1 MKDGFVKV
9 GAGAPEIRPGDCEYN
24 ARSIIRM
31 INEAYMLG
39 VRVLTLPEL
48 CITGSTCGD
57 LFLHSAL
64 LNGAQS
70 ALNLVTEASE
80 PLDMIF
86 TVGVPLRIGGAL
98 CNCAAVI
105 TKGEIVGIISKERL
119 STAEKRCFTSS
130 GDSMRFICSDYPD
143 LGFEVCI
150 GSDIP
155 KTNADIIL
163 RMSAEPEIIGKA
175 DKRRAALSVQT
186 SELCCAE
193 IFAGSG
199 EGESTANAVYGGHR
213 LIYENGKPVAQSGL
227 FGCGLTTTDLDLGF
241 IAYERRRR
249 GIFPIPSELC
259 EFTLSPGDTGL
270 SREFRR
276 QPFVPDD
283 AKELEAR
290 CADIV
295 QMQAAGLVK
304 RIKHTFT
311 KKLVIGVSGGLDSTL
326 ALIVC
331 TKAAE
336 YAGLAGTD
344 VIAVT
349 MPCFGTTSR
358 TKSNAEKLCEQLGVT
373 FREVNITKAVEQ
385 HFADISHDAG
395 NMNSAY
401 ENAQARERTQ
411 VLMDIANDENGLVI
425 GTGDLSELALGWATF
440 GGDHLSM
447 YGVNAGIPKTL
458 IRRIVSYCADT
469 YEYGDG
475 NTALAAVLR
484 DIVNTPISP
493 ELLPDQKTEDS
504 VGPYELHDF
513 FLYHTVRRGCSPSKL
528 YRIAKTVFCDE
539 YDKAV
544 VLKWLRVFVKRFFS
558 QQFKRSCSPDGIR
571 IGPVSLSPAD
581 LNLPSDICSDLW
593 IKEAMMLEP

>member
-39 VRVLTLPEL
+39 VRVLALPEL

-57 LFLHSAL
+57 LFLHSTL
-64 LNGAQS
+64 LNGAHR
-70 ALNLVTEASE
+70 ALDTVTAASE
-80 PLDMIF
+80 PLDIVF
-86 TVGVPLRIGGAL
+86 TVGVPLRIGGSL

-105 TKGEIVGIISKERL
+105 TKGEIVGIVPKERL
-119 STAEKRCFTSS
+119 SPAEERYFTSN

-186 SELCCAE
+186 AELRCAE
-193 IFAGSG
+193 IFAGTG
-199 EGESTANAVYGGHR
+199 EGESTACAVYAGHR
-213 LIYENGKPVAQSGL
+213 LIYENGKPIAQSGL
-227 FGCGLTTTDLDLGF
+227 FGCGLTTADLDLGF

-259 EFTLSPGDTGL
+259 EFALAPGDTKL
-270 SREFRR
+270 SRVFRR
-276 QPFVPDD
+276 MPFIPDD
-283 AKELEAR
+283 GKKLEER
-290 CADIV
+290 CGNIV
-295 QMQAAGLVK
+295 MMQTSGLVK
-304 RIKHTFT
+304 RIGHIGAQ
-311 KKLVIGVSGGLDSTL
+311 KLVIGVSGGLDSTL

-336 YAGLAGTD
+336 YAGLTKTD

-349 MPCFGTTSR
+349 MPCFGTTDR
-358 TKSNAEKLCEQLGVT
+358 TKSNAVTLCEQLGVT
-373 FREVNITKAVEQ
+373 LREVDITKAVEH
-385 HFADISHDAG
+385 HFADISHDKAD
-395 NMNSAY
+395 MNSAY

-411 VLMDIANDENGLVI
+411 VLMDIANDVNGIVV

-447 YGVNAGIPKTL
+447 YGVNAGVPKTL
-458 IRRIVSYCADT
+458 IRRIVSYCADCC
-469 YEYGDG
+469 EYDDG
-475 NTALAAVLR
+475 NTALASVLR
-484 DIVNTPISP
+484 DIVDTPISP
-493 ELLPDQKTEDS
+493 ELLPGQKTEDS

-513 FLYHTVRRGCSPSKL
+513 FLYHTVRRGCSPRKL
-528 YRIAKTVFCDE
+528 YRIAKTVFCGE
-539 YDKAV
+539 YDKAA
-544 VLKWLRVFVKRFFS
+544 VLKWLQVFIKRFFS
-558 QQFKRSCSPDGIR
+558 QQFKRSCSPDGIS
-571 IGPVSLSPAD
+571 IGSVSLSPAD
-581 LNLPSDICSDLW
+581 FRMPSDVCGELW
-593 IKEAMMLEP
+593 IKEAMELEP